1 MQIKC
6 FINDNFRTLSYLYDI
21 KGEDNRARITQQEV
35 ADALGISRSTLNKIM
50 NELKK
55 EGYVEQ
61 DGNYMGRYIVTNAAI
76 SVIETFRSI
85 DKNDRGGTYDGN

>member
-35 ADALGISRSTLNKIM
+35 ADALGVSRSTLNK
-50 NELKK
+50 NKKKLKK

-61 DGNYMGRYIVTNAAI
+61 DGNYMGRYVVTDAAI

-85 DKNDRGGTYDGN
+85 DKNSKGDE

>member
-6 FINDNFRTLSYLYDI
+6 FINDNFQTLSYLYDI
-21 KGEDNRARITQQEV
+21 RGEDNRARITQQEV
-35 ADALGISRSTLNKIM
+35 ADALGVSRSTLNKIM

-55 EGYVEQ
+55 EGYIKQ
-61 DGNYMGRYIVTNAAI
+61 DGNYMGRYIVTDAAI

-85 DKNDRGGTYDGN
+85 DKNSKGE

>member
-6 FINDNFRTLSYLYDI
+6 FINDNFKTLSYLYDI

-35 ADALGISRSTLNKIM
+35 ADALGVSRSTLNKIM

-55 EGYVEQ
+55 EGYIEQ
-61 DGNYMGRYIVTNAAI
+61 DGNYMGRYVVTDAAI

-85 DKNDRGGTYDGN
+85 DKK